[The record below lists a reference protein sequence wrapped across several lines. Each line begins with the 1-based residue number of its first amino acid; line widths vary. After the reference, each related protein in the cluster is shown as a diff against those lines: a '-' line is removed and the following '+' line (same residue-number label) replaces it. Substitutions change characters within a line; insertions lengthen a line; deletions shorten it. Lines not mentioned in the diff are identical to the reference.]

1 MLIIEEMQELK
12 IDVKEVKKLKN
23 IFFLDVRTKEEY
35 EEMKIENS
43 KLIPLNELESR
54 INEIP
59 KDKQIIVYCH
69 KGIRSFQAALFLKQK
84 GFNVKS
90 IDGGI
95 DAWLKNSV
103 KWKYFKIIEKF

>member
-1 MLIIEEMQELK
+1 MAVQLDYLAPEGWKPKDDMLIT
-12 IDVKEVKKLKN
+12 
-23 IFFLDVRTKEEY
+23 FLD
-35 EEMKIENS
+35 IE
-43 KLIPLNELESR
+43 LADEV
-54 INEIP
+54 P

-103 KWKYFKIIEKF
+103 K